1 MMTGNTG
8 DNKRDIKDYTVKG
21 YKSAGKQSIAFKNP
35 PYIIAEAS
43 LVGKKEGE
51 GPLGSLFDQVIEDPM
66 IGKDNWEEAESELMK
81 LTAEKV
87 LMKAGL
93 KNTDIRYLIGGDL
106 LGQLIATSF
115 GIAQLQIPLFGVYGA
130 CSTMGEA
137 MTLGAILVEGG
148 YADRV
153 LSITSS
159 HFAGAEKQF
168 RFPLDYGN
176 QRPYSAS
183 WTVTG
188 SGAVIIADHSAKKE
202 VAERDIIIR
211 GVTSGKIVD
220 YGIKDSMN
228 MGAAMAPAAFET
240 IKQNFEDFNITPD
253 YYDRIITGD
262 LGYVGKNILI
272 ELLKEKDY
280 DIRDQYMDCGI
291 EIFDKDT
298 QDTHAGGSGCGC
310 SAVTFTAY
318 VLKQLKEGVWKRVL
332 FVPTGALLSQVSF
345 NEGNTVPG
353 IAHALM
359 VEAGSEAKKV

>member
-1 MMTGNTG
+1 MAGNGNNNKTEKVTGKQL
-8 DNKRDIKDYTVKG
+8 KRETRM
-21 YKSAGKQSIAFKNP
+21 AGKQSIIFQNP
-35 PYIIAEAS
+35 PYIIAAS
-43 LVGKKEGE
+43 SIAGKKEGE
-51 GPLGSLFDQVIEDPM
+51 GPLGKLFDLLWEDPM
-66 IGKDNWEEAESELMK
+66 VGKDNWEEAESELMK
-81 LTAEKV
+81 QAAQKV
-87 LMKAGL
+87 LAKAEMK
-93 KNTDIRYLIGGDL
+93 NYDIRYLIGGDL

-115 GIAQLQIPLFGVYGA
+115 GVAQLNIPMFGIYGA

-148 YADRV
+148 FADNV
-153 LSITSS
+153 IAITSS

-188 SGAVIIADHSAKKE
+188 SGAVIISDKRSNRKSE
-202 VAERDIIIR
+202 NEPDIVIS
-211 GVTSGKIVD
+211 GVTTGKIVD

-240 IKQNFEDFNITPD
+240 IKQNFEDLGVKPD
-253 YYDRIITGD
+253 YYDKIITGD

-272 ELLKEKDY
+272 ELLSEKGY
-280 DIRDQYMDCGI
+280 DISGNHMDCGI
-291 EIFDKDT
+291 EIFNKDS

-310 SAVTFTAY
+310 SAITFAGY
-318 VLKQLKEGVWKRVL
+318 VLKQLRERVWKRVL

-353 IAHALM
+353 IAHAVM
-359 VEAGSEAKKV
+359 VEAKSADQ

>member
-1 MMTGNTG
+1 MA
-8 DNKRDIKDYTVKG
+8 DNSGTNKENIKEKVEKG

-51 GPLGSLFDQVIEDPM
+51 GPLGSLFDQVLEDPM

-81 LTAEKV
+81 LTAQRV

-93 KNTDIRYLIGGDL
+93 KNTSIRYLIGGDL

-115 GIAQLQIPLFGVYGA
+115 GIAELQIPLFGVYGA

-137 MTLGAILVEGG
+137 MSIGAILVDGG
-148 YADRV
+148 YAKRV

-188 SGAVIIADHSAKKE
+188 SGAVIIADHSTKKE
-202 VAERDIIIR
+202 AGEKDIVITGI
-211 GVTSGKIVD
+211 TTGKIVD

-240 IKQNFEDFNITPD
+240 IKQNFEDFEIKPD
-253 YYDRIITGD
+253 YYDMIITGD

-272 ELLKEKDY
+272 ELLKEKGY
-280 DIRDQYMDCGI
+280 DIEERYMDCGI
-291 EIFDKDT
+291 EIFDQDT

-318 VLKQLKEGVWKRVL
+318 VIKQLKEGTWKRVL
-332 FVPTGALLSQVSF
+332 FVPTGALLSQTSF

-353 IAHALM
+353 IAHAVM
-359 VEAGSEAKKV
+359 VEAR